1 MNCLVTGGNGFVGS
15 LVARVLAE
23 KKNQIV
29 AYDVQQQRKVID
41 PAEASSDAK
50 VEYVAG
56 DITNLDHLLDAC
68 SKHHIDTIIHTAAIL
83 DSENPPRTVRVNCDG
98 TINVLE
104 VGRQMG
110 IRRVVLTSSVA
121 VFGPPD
127 RYGDEPVPNDGPLY
141 PTTIYAASKA
151 FCETSAQ
158 YYRKAFSL
166 DVLVVRFPHVYGLGR
181 TAGMGTAIDDELFVK
196 PALGQPAKVPFGEAI
211 HNWLYVEDAARVLI
225 LASQVDKTEGYVF
238 TAGGYAVSVSDV
250 AAYMKKLVPGA
261 EITLLPGKAP
271 LAYNFDSE
279 PAAEQ
284 IGFRPEWTLERSAK
298 YMVGQVQ
305 KQQRQSTT

>member
-1 MNCLVTGGNGFVGS
+1 MNCLVTGGNGFVGNF
-15 LVARVLAE
+15 VAQTLA
-23 KKNQIV
+23 KKGNQVV
-29 AYDVQQQRKVID
+29 AYDVQQQKKETNSPEINSN
-41 PAEASSDAK
+41 AEF
-50 VEYVAG
+50 EYIAG
-56 DITNLDHLLDAC
+56 DITNLDHLLDTC
-68 SKHHIDTIIHTAAIL
+68 NKHQIDTIVHTAAIL
-83 DSENPPRTVRVNCDG
+83 DSENPPRTVRINCDG

-104 VGRQMG
+104 AGRKCGM
-110 IRRVVLTSSVA
+110 RRVVLTSSVA

-151 FCETSAQ
+151 FGEASAQ

-196 PALGQPAKVPFGEAI
+196 PALGQPARVPFGEAI
-211 HNWLYVEDAARVLI
+211 HNWLYVEDAARALV
-225 LASQVDKTEGYVF
+225 LASQVDKTKGYAF
-238 TAGGYAVSVSDV
+238 TAGGYAVSVPDV

-279 PAAEQ
+279 PAAEELK
-284 IGFRPEWTLERSAK
+284 FRPEWKVERSAE
-298 YMVGQVQ
+298 YMVEQVQ
-305 KQQRQSTT
+305 KRK